1 MRNFVLLSCGV
12 CLFLLALGGPLMGAS
27 QMRLVVDDDKV
38 ECPNAGFTHI
48 QDAVNA
54 ATPGASI
61 RVCKGTYVEQ
71 VTINKPLEIE
81 ADSGAIL
88 MPAAM
93 QQNAASL
100 VDAAALATAV
110 LVSDAN
116 GVTIRGLVVDGTNAG
131 IAACSPILFG
141 IVYQNSSGALE
152 RVTVR
157 NFRLFGGVNLA
168 GCQSGSGIFVQ
179 SGGGMMSQV
188 TVSRSTIHDFQK
200 NGITANEVGT
210 QVAINENVVT
220 GIGPTTGAAQN
231 GIQIGFGAGGSITG
245 NTATN
250 NVWSPCTAVST
261 CQAAATN
268 ILVTQ
273 SDGVTVRGN
282 TAGINNVAIFIDG
295 NGANV
300 EGNETFLS
308 SVFDGIRL
316 AGNQALVRTN
326 QVFNGS
332 EAGILVGGNNN
343 VVERNTLT
351 EAAIGILK
359 VMGATGNLIF
369 NNRVFGAPI
378 MVQDPAE
385 AKLAGI
391 ISPLR

>member
-1 MRNFVLLSCGV
+1 MRSFLLLSCGV
-12 CLFLLALGGPLMGAS
+12 CLYVLAFAGPLMGAS

-48 QDAVNA
+48 QDAVTA
-54 ATPGASI
+54 ASPGASI

-88 MPAAM
+88 MPSAM
-93 QQNAASL
+93 KANAASL
-100 VDAAALATAV
+100 LDAAPLATAI
-110 LVSDAN
+110 LVTEAN
-116 GVTIRGLVVDGTNAG
+116 GVTIRGLVVDGTNAD
-131 IAACSPILFG
+131 IMECTPILFG
-141 IVYQNSSGALE
+141 VIYQDSSGSVE

-157 NFRLFGGVNLA
+157 NFRLGVNLS

-179 SGGGMMSQV
+179 SGGGQTSQV
-188 TVSRSTIHDFQK
+188 TIARSTIHDFQK

-210 QVAINENVVT
+210 HVEINENVVT

-231 GIQIGFGAGGSITG
+231 GIQIGFGAGGSIGG
-245 NTATN
+245 NTVTN
-250 NVWSPCTAVST
+250 NVWSPCTVVST
-261 CQAAATN
+261 CHTAATN

-273 SDGVTVRGN
+273 SDGVTVTGN
-282 TAGINNVAIFIDG
+282 TAGLNNVGIFIDG
-295 NGANV
+295 NQATV
-300 EGNETFLS
+300 SGNETFLS
-308 SVFDGIRL
+308 LVFDGIRL
-316 AGNQALVRTN
+316 EGDQALVRTN

-332 EAGILVGGNNN
+332 ESGIFVGGNNN
-343 VVERNTLT
+343 LVERNTIT

-359 VMGATGNLIF
+359 KSGATGNLILS
-369 NNRVFGAPI
+369 NRVFGAPI
-378 MVQDPAE
+378 TVQDPAE